1 MAATFKRSKYM
12 EDAVLQQVTSL
23 GVSPDQLVANLAR
36 SGQLGTGIRFTKLDG
51 ATPAV
56 FNPVVGVV
64 LQVPSMWDRWPRL
77 QEMLRAIMET
87 HAKSITGIDFG
98 YKLETQETI
107 VGHDSQSMM
116 VPTRTTRGS
125 VSPSATFAEYPGL
138 PIYNLF
144 RTWMFNIQHPDTN
157 MSILPAQISDTA
169 EIPAWFMTAY
179 SMSMLF
185 IQYDPSGLPDR
196 IYDAM
201 IICNMFPTDIGDI
214 GFERTIGTTQL
225 KERSVSFSGLV
236 QHNENTRELGY
247 RVAELLQ
254 LHKINYNFA
263 LPGVAGTVDVNAA
276 IEENIRPYGGLEY
289 EAGPEDRKSRVRGSI
304 DQFEP
309 LGRSEEEYDDTYNP
323 SGSMAQT
330 GAATANPTSKSMTD
344 VQFGGTEVQLIHL
357 EYIKYITGI
366 YIPVMYS
373 YIKIIQIYF

>member
-12 EDAVLQQVTSL
+12 EQVTSL

-344 VQFGGTEVQLIHL
+344 VQFGGTEV
-357 EYIKYITGI
+357 
-366 YIPVMYS
+366 
-373 YIKIIQIYF
+373 

>member
-1 MAATFKRSKYM
+1 MANNSYSDARYKRSKYM
-12 EDAVLQQVTSL
+12 RDAVLDKVTSL
-23 GVSPDQLVANLAR
+23 GVAPTQLVANLAR
-36 SGQLGTGIRFTKLDG
+36 AGQLGTGIRFTKLDG

-77 QEMLRAIMET
+77 QDMLRAIMET

-98 YKLETQETI
+98 YKLETQDTL
-107 VGHDSQSMM
+107 VGHDSQTMM

-125 VSPSATFAEYPGL
+125 VNPSATFQEYPGM

-144 RTWMFNIQHPDTN
+144 RTWMFDIQHPDTN
-157 MSILPAQISDTA
+157 MSILPAQIEA
-169 EIPAWFMTAY
+169 VNEIPAWFMTAY

-201 IICNMFPTDIGDI
+201 VICNMFPTDIGDI

-225 KERSVSFSGLV
+225 KERSVSFTGLV

-263 LPGVAGTVDVNAA
+263 LPGVAGTTTVDEA
-276 IEENIRPYGGLEY
+276 IESNIRTYGGLEY
-289 EAGPEDRKSRVRGSI
+289 EAGPDKATNHSAFGPNVDGSI
-304 DQFEP
+304 DQFQF
-309 LGRSEEEYDDTYNP
+309 LGTGSQSDIDSAYDDLNNP
-323 SGSMAQT
+323 SETMEAT
-330 GAATANPTSKSMTD
+330 GAAVASRSTVSGHVITADRENATSSGTG
-344 VQFGGTEVQLIHL
+344 GGTSIL
-357 EYIKYITGI
+357 
-366 YIPVMYS
+366 
-373 YIKIIQIYF
+373 

>member
-1 MAATFKRSKYM
+1 MATTNRNYKQSRFMTDAIM
-12 EDAVLQQVTSL
+12 ESSQIAAL
-23 GVSPDQLVANLAR
+23 GFNEGSQVANVAR
-36 SGQLGTGIRFTKLDG
+36 SGQLGVGLRSTKLDG
-51 ATPAV
+51 STPAV
-56 FNPVVGVV
+56 FNPAAAIV
-64 LQVPSMWDRWPRL
+64 LNTPQIFDNIPNAS
-77 QEMLRAIMET
+77 ECLRALMET
-87 HAKSITGIDFG
+87 HAKSITGIDVNYTVETG
-98 YKLETQETI
+98 ETQ
-107 VGHDSQSMM
+107 VGHDGQVLK
-116 VPTRTTRGS
+116 VPTKTTRAQI
-125 VSPSATFAEYPGL
+125 SPSVTFEEYQGL
-138 PIYNLF
+138 PVWNLF
-144 RTWMFNIQHPDTN
+144 REWMFAMQHPDTN

-344 VQFGGTEVQLIHL
+344 VQFGGTEV
-357 EYIKYITGI
+357 
-366 YIPVMYS
+366 
-373 YIKIIQIYF
+373 

>member
-1 MAATFKRSKYM
+1 
-12 EDAVLQQVTSL
+12 
-23 GVSPDQLVANLAR
+23 
-36 SGQLGTGIRFTKLDG
+36 
-51 ATPAV
+51 
-56 FNPVVGVV
+56 
-64 LQVPSMWDRWPRL
+64 MWDRWPRL

-344 VQFGGTEVQLIHL
+344 VQFGGTEV
-357 EYIKYITGI
+357 
-366 YIPVMYS
+366 
-373 YIKIIQIYF
+373 